1 LSGFSGRLNDSVS
14 LVSFRYRPPKDPN
27 VYSPSGTG
35 PFSSDA
41 FQPCVKTPLINLVDA
56 GVAAVSKPASC
67 PSATLNLS
75 GFGPTSSY
83 SVSLSASPSFSIVA
97 SAIAV
102 VVVVV
107 VSEDDAFSEFSSTSS
122 FVSPEELI
130 TFAKRATTIP
140 SRASFL
146 RVFALL
152 VFVLRRGPTTKEA
165 YAVFSFFFVVFPE
178 TTPWCRPGDDDDDAV
193 ASVKDIIFL
202 LLLLL
207 LFLLLLLLL
216 EKSADIFNTSNTFK
230 NACVP
235 CLGTHNV

>member
-1 LSGFSGRLNDSVS
+1 MS

-27 VYSPSGTG
+27 VYSPSGAG

-83 SVSLSASPSFSIVA
+83 SVSLSASPSFSIVVA

-107 VSEDDAFSEFSSTSS
+107 VSEDDAFSEFFRRRRRSSLPKRSS
-122 FVSPEELI
+122 SHSRNARRRSPLVRR
-130 TFAKRATTIP
+130 FFGF
-140 SRASFL
+140 SRCWFL
-146 RVFALL
+146 
-152 VFVLRRGPTTKEA
+152 
-165 YAVFSFFFVVFPE
+165 FFVAV
-178 TTPWCRPGDDDDDAV
+178 RPP
-193 ASVKDIIFL
+193 KRHMRFL
-202 LLLLL
+202 LLLRRLPRDDPVV
-207 LFLLLLLLL
+207 
-216 EKSADIFNTSNTFK
+216 SS
-230 NACVP
+230 
-235 CLGTHNV
+235 GR